1 MHSTSDTEYY
11 HSLVS
16 LLQAVVSGMEYLES
30 SRSDVQNTVITR
42 LTYNPIDS
50 SADARSSSPID
61 LMENWS
67 QDHVKYTIVKHTN
80 AEEIS
85 EVVSENIMPVVE
97 FRRNSERRQE
107 GDSRSAA
114 RLLQLE
120 LKYSILGSRSRA
132 SVAIFSS
139 LRDYRDNMSN

>member
-97 FRRNSERRQE
+97 IRREDK
-107 GDSRSAA
+107 GATRSGGPSPAT
-114 RLLQLE
+114 RS
-120 LKYSILGSRSRA
+120 KYSILGSRSRA
-132 SVAIFSS
+132 SVAISSS